1 MWNNNNINLD
11 HDYPPE
17 IIAMRKEYAEVRRI
31 LKDKNMQFRTLY
43 LARLKVFY
51 EEGAKIYNTME
62 EATADLAS
70 RGLLVR
76 VIKPRATLIEKLQM
90 VGGRSRR

>member
-31 LKDKNMQFRTLY
+31 LKDKNMQFRTFY